1 MMVDFLIMFNI
12 RKEKYYV
19 FKIQR
24 KESFKLEMLFFKN
37 KSEKNQKSKNIE
49 FFIIGLLL
57 KINLEGVFKVK
68 EK

>member
-1 MMVDFLIMFNI
+1 MMVDFSTMFNT
-12 RKEKYYV
+12 RKEKHHV

-24 KESFKLEMLFFKN
+24 KESFKPEMLFFKN

-49 FFIIGLLL
+49 FSTIGPSL
-57 KINLEGVFKVK
+57 KINPEGAFKVK

>member
-49 FFIIGLLL
+49 FFFIGL
-57 KINLEGVFKVK
+57 
-68 EK
+68 

>member
-1 MMVDFLIMFNI
+1 MVDFSTIFDT
-12 RKEKYYV
+12 RKEQHPV

-24 KESFKLEMLFFKN
+24 KESFKPEMLFFKN

-49 FFIIGLLL
+49 FSTIGPWL
-57 KINLEGVFKVK
+57 KINPQGALKVK